1 MLSFFTDMAHN
12 ETLTLSLHDA
22 LPISIATG
30 QFGMLQRAD
39 GGFQAASYFVRRSA
53 GSEGGGSADSN
64 GDFAGVSEAAAL
76 PLHLPHAV
84 QMHRNYGNAQVLREQ
99 SDARLKRRHAPV
111 LGVVHFAF
119 RKNEDAVTAI
129 DRFTGKAKALAEAGE
144 LRQWENVEEGDDQP
158 VAKLVGP
165 PFCKKPI
172 ARRMTHVLQSFA
184 AHRGCKIVAVT
195 QWECG

>member
-64 GDFAGVSEAAAL
+64 GDFAGVDRKSTRLNSSHEWISYAVFCLKKKSIQPAAFNNL
-76 PLHLPHAV
+76 
-84 QMHRNYGNAQVLREQ
+84 Y
-99 SDARLKRRHAPV
+99 DA
-111 LGVVHFAF
+111 
-119 RKNEDAVTAI
+119 ED
-129 DRFTGKAKALAEAGE
+129 
-144 LRQWENVEEGDDQP
+144 
-158 VAKLVGP
+158 
-165 PFCKKPI
+165 
-172 ARRMTHVLQSFA
+172 
-184 AHRGCKIVAVT
+184 
-195 QWECG
+195 